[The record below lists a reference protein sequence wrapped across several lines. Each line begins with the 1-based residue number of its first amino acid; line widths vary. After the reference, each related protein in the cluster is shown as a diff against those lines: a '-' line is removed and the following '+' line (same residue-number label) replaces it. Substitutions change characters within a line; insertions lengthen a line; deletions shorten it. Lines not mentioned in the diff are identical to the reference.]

1 MCVALVLL
9 IMLQKV
15 VLNLEFVDRII
26 SVTTQ
31 IVVLCI
37 KLGLSY
43 WIIDS
48 LNDQVT
54 ATDYTTYRLKAF
66 LMHFIPNSGEFGDV
80 YQGTLTRP
88 EEEPILVAVKTLKV
102 G

>member
-1 MCVALVLL
+1 MCVAVVLL
-9 IMLQKV
+9 IML
-15 VLNLEFVDRII
+15 FVDKII

-31 IVVLCI
+31 IVVLCG

-54 ATDYTTYRLKAF
+54 AIDYTTYRLKAF
-66 LMHFIPNSGEFGDV
+66 LMHFIANSGEFGDV

>member
-1 MCVALVLL
+1 M
-9 IMLQKV
+9 

-48 LNDQVT
+48 LNDQFT

-66 LMHFIPNSGEFGDV
+66 LMHLFPTQVN
-80 YQGTLTRP
+80 
-88 EEEPILVAVKTLKV
+88 LVTFTK
-102 G
+102 GH